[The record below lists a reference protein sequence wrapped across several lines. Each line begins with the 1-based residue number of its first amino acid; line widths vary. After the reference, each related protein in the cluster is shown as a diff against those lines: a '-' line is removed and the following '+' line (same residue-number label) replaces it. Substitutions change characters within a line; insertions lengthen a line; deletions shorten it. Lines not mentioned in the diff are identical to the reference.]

1 MFIDRNTDLDTVN
14 FLAKSIP
21 SEVMEKALDK
31 THLVQKEVTRHDKT
45 GEHTVKQ
52 WVNPDK
58 DKPKDKSS
66 QSGDTSKKREVVPAT
81 PHTITEKTKHL
92 KAWEP
97 GQPLPNHLKDKQIPP
112 GWRNLMVSKDPN
124 ADILA
129 IGKDDQDRA
138 QYVYHPD
145 YVKAKSE
152 QKFRRIQ
159 DLMSKRKDISEF
171 IDKLKDVDPDTSDCL
186 KLIYH
191 MGIRPG
197 STRDTKSKVEAIGA
211 TTLRGEH
218 VVVDKG
224 KVFLRFTGKK
234 GVKQDHEVTN
244 PELVK
249 MLLSRKESA
258 GDDKPIF
265 NTTSD
270 KLRRVMP
277 PGVHP
282 KDLRTML
289 ATWTAQEYLKGKKET
304 DDPKEFNKLRNE
316 VGDVVCKVLGNQ
328 RTMALNSYIDPAVFQ
343 SHSPKGYSNWNDSQ
357 KE

>member
-1 MFIDRNTDLDTVN
+1 MFKVFINRNTDLDTVN

-31 THLVQKEVTRHDKT
+31 THLVQKEVIRHDET
-45 GEHTVKQ
+45 GEHTVKK
-52 WVNPDK
+52 WIDPDK
-58 DKPKDKSS
+58 DKEKEKPARS
-66 QSGDTSKKREVVPAT
+66 TSDNKEKPKKRESIPAT
-81 PHTITEKTKHL
+81 PHKITTKTKHL
-92 KAWEP
+92 REWSAGE
-97 GQPLPNHLKDKQIPP
+97 PLPKHLQSAQIPP
-112 GWRNLMVSKDPN
+112 GWRNVMVSDDPD
-124 ADILA
+124 AELQA
-129 IGKDDQDRA
+129 IGKDDQNRT

-159 DLMSKRKDISEF
+159 DLMSKRKEMGEF
-171 IDKLKDVDPDTSDCL
+171 IDKLKAVDPDTSDCL

-191 MGIRPG
+191 TGIRPG
-197 STRDTKSKVEAIGA
+197 STKDTKSKVEAIGA

-224 KVFLRFTGKK
+224 KVFLRFIGKK
-234 GVKQDHEVTN
+234 GVKQNHEVEN

-270 KLRRVMP
+270 KLRKVLP

-289 ATWTAQEYLKGKKET
+289 ATWTASEYLKGKKET
-304 DDPKEFNKLRNE
+304 DDPKEFNKL
-316 VGDVVCKVLGNQ
+316 
-328 RTMALNSYIDPAVFQ
+328 
-343 SHSPKGYSNWNDSQ
+343 SHVSSSKQLKASDKNLSFLSTRFISPND
-357 KE
+357 K